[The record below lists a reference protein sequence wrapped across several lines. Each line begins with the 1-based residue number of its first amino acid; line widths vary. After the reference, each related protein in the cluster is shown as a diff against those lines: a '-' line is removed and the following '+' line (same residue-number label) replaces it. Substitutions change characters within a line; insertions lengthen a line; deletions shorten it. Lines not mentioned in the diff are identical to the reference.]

1 MKTVKLGE
9 ITKQINGLWKGKK
22 EPFVNVGVIRNA
34 NFTKECTLDL
44 SDVVYLDVQ
53 ENQFASRKLQKGDLI
68 IEKSGGSDKFPVGRA
83 VPFELETGDYSFSNF
98 TSVLRITNPQ
108 EVNYKYLHRYL
119 LYLYKSGYMRSLQ
132 SNTIGL
138 HNLDFDKYKEIIV
151 PLPPLSEQT
160 RIVSLLDDA
169 FGKLERSRE
178 KALKLLDDAKEIF
191 QAQLKKEMTPKK
203 GWEVKKLG
211 EVCNFQNGFAFKSK
225 LFTPQG
231 LPIVRISDI
240 KDFKISQDN
249 MVFFNPDSYPNQFD
263 SFRVFPEDIVIAMS
277 GGTTGKIG
285 INKTDKVFYLNQRV
299 GKFIPK
305 GNLNR
310 DYLFLFLQ
318 TKTEEGL
325 KIAAGSAQPNLST
338 EQIKNYEIPL
348 PPLSE
353 QSSIVSRLDVLSSQ
367 LKQIEEKTNKYLADL
382 DELKQSLLKK
392 AFEGKL

>member
-34 NFTKECTLDL
+34 NFTKECTLEL

-53 ENQFASRKLQKGDLI
+53 KNQFASRKLQKGDLI
-68 IEKSGGSDKFPVGRA
+68 IEKSGGSDKCPVGRA
-83 VPFELETGDYSFSNF
+83 VPFELEAGDYSFSNF
-98 TSVLRITNPQ
+98 TSVLRIINPQ

-119 LYLYKSGYMRSLQ
+119 LYLYKSGYMKSLQ

-138 HNLDFDKYKEIIV
+138 HNLDFDKYKEILV

-191 QAQLKKEMTPKK
+191 QAQLKKEMTPKE
-203 GWEVKKLG
+203 GWEVKKIK
-211 EVCNFQNGFAFKSK
+211 EVFSLKAGKTIKASELSQELREGYYPCFGGNGFRGYIAKKTHEGSHIIIGRQGALCGNVNIARGEFYATEHAVVVTNKQPVNFRFAFLALK
-225 LFTPQG
+225 
-231 LPIVRISDI
+231 
-240 KDFKISQDN
+240 
-249 MVFFNPDSYPNQFD
+249 
-263 SFRVFPEDIVIAMS
+263 AM
-277 GGTTGKIG
+277 
-285 INKTDKVFYLNQRV
+285 DLNQYST
-299 GKFIPK
+299 G
-305 GNLNR
+305 
-310 DYLFLFLQ
+310 
-318 TKTEEGL
+318 
-325 KIAAGSAQPNLST
+325 AAQPGLSVNVINELNIAIPSIK
-338 EQIKNYEIPL
+338 EQINISHNMGSL
-348 PPLSE
+348 M
-353 QSSIVSRLDVLSSQ
+353 SQ